1 MGKIG
6 LVTVLYNSDEV
17 LEGFFRTV
25 SSQDNKNYCLYIIDN
40 SANENTDKLIDSL
53 LQKFPVS
60 SYIHLKSN
68 ANIGVAA
75 GNNIGIQKALE
86 DGCSHVLLLNNDIE
100 IPQSFLLKELLDL
113 SEKKDE
119 SLIVPKIFY
128 YPGGKIWM
136 AGGYMDK
143 FRALGVHYGYKKND
157 AAKYNVSL
165 HCSYAPT
172 CFMLIRKEV
181 FDKVGLMD
189 EKYFAYYDD
198 TDFVLRA
205 GKAGYRIFYEPSLF
219 ILHKVSAIAGGESPF
234 YIYYSN
240 RNKIY
245 FIRKNFRGFNRYFS
259 LAYTVVS
266 RIAFWLKY
274 DKTKKRKL
282 ITGLKE
288 GFKVPVVK

>member
-1 MGKIG
+1 MG
-6 LVTVLYNSDEV
+6 T
-17 LEGFFRTV
+17 
-25 SSQDNKNYCLYIIDN
+25 
-40 SANENTDKLIDSL
+40 
-53 LQKFPVS
+53 
-60 SYIHLKSN
+60 
-68 ANIGVAA
+68 
-75 GNNIGIQKALE
+75 
-86 DGCSHVLLLNNDIE
+86 
-100 IPQSFLLKELLDL
+100 
-113 SEKKDE
+113 
-119 SLIVPKIFY
+119 
-128 YPGGKIWM
+128 
-136 AGGYMDK
+136 
-143 FRALGVHYGYKKND
+143 KND

>member
-143 FRALGVHYGYKKND
+143 FRALGVHYGYKKR
-157 AAKYNVSL
+157 
-165 HCSYAPT
+165 CS
-172 CFMLIRKEV
+172 
-181 FDKVGLMD
+181 KV
-189 EKYFAYYDD
+189 
-198 TDFVLRA
+198 
-205 GKAGYRIFYEPSLF
+205 
-219 ILHKVSAIAGGESPF
+219 
-234 YIYYSN
+234 
-240 RNKIY
+240 
-245 FIRKNFRGFNRYFS
+245 
-259 LAYTVVS
+259 
-266 RIAFWLKY
+266 
-274 DKTKKRKL
+274 
-282 ITGLKE
+282 
-288 GFKVPVVK
+288 

>member
-1 MGKIG
+1 M
-6 LVTVLYNSDEV
+6 
-17 LEGFFRTV
+17 
-25 SSQDNKNYCLYIIDN
+25 
-40 SANENTDKLIDSL
+40 
-53 LQKFPVS
+53 
-60 SYIHLKSN
+60 
-68 ANIGVAA
+68 AA